1 MVINACHI
9 KGFWCNQEY
18 VATLHYTSLSPAG
31 GNTVEHRAHDRK
43 VVGSNLAG
51 GVFQWT
57 ELEENNKGPV
67 VYGAVYGPG
76 T

>member
-1 MVINACHI
+1 MPHI
-9 KGFWCNQEY
+9 FWELRSRNLY
-18 VATLHYTSLSPAG
+18 KSPAG
-31 GNTVEHRAHDRK
+31 GNTVERRAHDRK

-51 GVFQWT
+51 EYSS
-57 ELEENNKGPV
+57 ELNCKKNNKGPV